1 MQLRGNHKYGFGL
14 EVIMV
19 SRAVLK
25 YIEELLNPYSNYYS
39 DGFLNSEGM
48 TLLRIIAREVLRENP
63 ALKPRFAKARR
74 RRDYEYVSQ
83 LLREITSYISQTSSE
98 EGLHA

>member
-1 MQLRGNHKYGFGL
+1 
-14 EVIMV
+14 
-19 SRAVLK
+19 
-25 YIEELLNPYSNYYS
+25 YS

-83 LLREITSYISQTSSE
+83 LLNDVISSLSQTS
-98 EGLHA
+98 

>member
-1 MQLRGNHKYGFGL
+1 MT
-14 EVIMV
+14 MV
-19 SRAVLK
+19 SRAVLR
-25 YIEELLNPYSNYYS
+25 YMEELLDPYSGYYS

-83 LLREITSYISQTSSE
+83 LLNDVISSLSQTS
-98 EGLHA
+98 